1 VNKRQEDARQTFLYS
16 ATMVADYSQLYT
28 KDEIFGKNQP
38 SDFNILE
45 ISTQPN
51 SKSGE
56 EQDGFKMTVANLE

>member
-1 VNKRQEDARQTFLYS
+1 
-16 ATMVADYSQLYT
+16 MVADYSQLYT